1 MNNINFEYANMDYLE
16 DLSGG
21 NTQLIKEI
29 LALFIKQ
36 TPPDMELLASYIE
49 KEEWEKV
56 YKQAHHIKP
65 TLAYVG
71 ANGMRA
77 ELQEIETLAKN
88 RQELN
93 QIPVKFDALL
103 PKLEILYGELKA
115 YLQIID

>member
-1 MNNINFEYANMDYLE
+1 MDYLQ

-29 LALFIKQ
+29 LQLFIQQ
-36 TPPDMELLASYIE
+36 TPPDIESLVTYIQQE
-49 KEEWEKV
+49 DWEKA

-71 ANGMRA
+71 ANDMRG

-88 RQELN
+88 QEQLDLIQPKLN
-93 QIPVKFDALL
+93 ALL

-115 YLQIID
+115 YLQTID

>member
-1 MNNINFEYANMDYLE
+1 MD
-16 DLSGG
+16 
-21 NTQLIKEI
+21 
-29 LALFIKQ
+29 
-36 TPPDMELLASYIE
+36 LLASYIKQE
-49 KEEWEKV
+49 DWEKA

-88 RQELN
+88 NQELN
-93 QIPVKFDALL
+93 LIPAKLDALV

-115 YLQIID
+115 YLQTID